1 MEQYRRIQSCKVRT
15 RTHFLITDNRKFVTD
30 GCDLLIMDLTVI
42 QKLDDQVI
50 TRLWRIQFEQFAD
63 QILALKNC
71 FAISL
76 SRSNSSKIAGS
87 SSLLSSIWIRN
98 LLFSINSQLAFL

>member
-63 QILALKNC
+63 QILA
-71 FAISL
+71 FAFEKL
-76 SRSNSSKIAGS
+76 FC
-87 SSLLSSIWIRN
+87 N
-98 LLFSINSQLAFL
+98 LLVPVKQF

>member
-15 RTHFLITDNRKFVTD
+15 QTHFLITDNRKFVTD

-63 QILALKNC
+63 QILA
-71 FAISL
+71 FAFE
-76 SRSNSSKIAGS
+76 K
-87 SSLLSSIWIRN
+87 
-98 LLFSINSQLAFL
+98 LFCNFLVPVINSQLAFL